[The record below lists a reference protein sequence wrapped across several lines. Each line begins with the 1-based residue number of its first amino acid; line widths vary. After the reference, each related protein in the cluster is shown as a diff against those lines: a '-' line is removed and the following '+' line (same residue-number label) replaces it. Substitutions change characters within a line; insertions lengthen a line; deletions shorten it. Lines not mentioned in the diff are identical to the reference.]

1 MAREK
6 DAKNTLELHSFL
18 ASIERWWQHVFQ
30 SHRINAATTVSSASG
45 IVAAVAVAP
54 DVWIDAAVMLAINT
68 VSRPRRGAPW
78 LHGRQ
83 YGAVQHRA
91 LALSGAQQLQHS
103 AVTTLRASQL
113 ASRLQTRML
122 RDAVAQTV
130 EGYGLSSVFWRLFS
144 ELWVT

>member
-1 MAREK
+1 
-6 DAKNTLELHSFL
+6 
-18 ASIERWWQHVFQ
+18 
-30 SHRINAATTVSSASG
+30 
-45 IVAAVAVAP
+45 
-54 DVWIDAAVMLAINT
+54 MLAINT

-103 AVTTLRASQL
+103 AATTLCASQL
-113 ASRLQTRML
+113 TSRLHTRMV

-130 EGYGLSSVFWRLFS
+130 EGYAYGLSSVFCRLFS

>member
-1 MAREK
+1 MEK
-6 DAKNTLELHSFL
+6 HFGAPLVLGVD
-18 ASIERWWQHVFQ
+18 ERWWQHVFH

-78 LHGRQ
+78 LHSRQ

-103 AVTTLRASQL
+103 AATTLCASQL
-113 ASRLQTRML
+113 TSRLHTRMV

-130 EGYGLSSVFWRLFS
+130 EGPGLSSVFWRLFS

>member
-1 MAREK
+1 
-6 DAKNTLELHSFL
+6 
-18 ASIERWWQHVFQ
+18 
-30 SHRINAATTVSSASG
+30 
-45 IVAAVAVAP
+45 
-54 DVWIDAAVMLAINT
+54 MLAINT

-103 AVTTLRASQL
+103 AETTLCASQL
-113 ASRLQTRML
+113 ASRLQTRMV